1 MLKQDNTTLLLI
13 TFLSTL
19 RIQCGGDELHHN
31 FFFKKNLNIGV
42 GEFLGQEQKITQPP
56 RKWIDGK

>member
-1 MLKQDNTTLLLI
+1 MLKQDNTTLFLI

-19 RIQCGGDELHHN
+19 RLQCDGDELHHN
-31 FFFKKNLNIGV
+31 LKKKNLNMGV
-42 GEFLGQEQKITQPP
+42 CELLGQEQKITQPP